1 MFDHH
6 RRVIQRMAARF
17 QADPTVL
24 ALLIIGSVAR
34 GDARADSD
42 VDCYL
47 VVTDE
52 AYHARRAANQLTVD
66 ADDLCEYPH
75 GHAGGRVLDLAYL
88 HAVAARGPEP
98 ARFAFMH
105 AIPALSRLPNIGEL
119 LAPIAVYPEHER
131 TEKMISF
138 ASQLPVHLSY
148 LELGEYSQNP
158 YLLAQTAVELVLFG
172 GRLILAHN
180 RMLYPNRKWFLRE
193 FERAPEK
200 PPGIIAL
207 ARRLLQQPGIA
218 VATTFCERILQFQPW
233 PQPPEGVM
241 ARFQN
246 DRELQWQHGGVPLAD
261 R

>member
-1 MFDHH
+1 MYDHH
-6 RRVIQRMAARF
+6 QRVIERLTERF
-17 QADPTVL
+17 HADPAVL

-52 AYHARRAANQLTVD
+52 EYQARRAANQLTVD
-66 ADDLCEYPH
+66 ANDLCDYSN
-75 GHAGGRVLDLAYL
+75 GQAGGRVLDLTYL
-88 HAVAARGPEP
+88 QDAAVRGPEP
-98 ARFAFMH
+98 VRFAFLH
-105 AIPALSRLPNIGEL
+105 AIPALTRLLNLDEL
-119 LAPIAVYPEHER
+119 LAAIARYPEHER

-180 RMLYPNRKWFLRE
+180 RMLYPNRKWFMQE

-200 PPGIIAL
+200 PPDIIAI
-207 ARRLLQQPGIA
+207 AKQLLQHPSIA

-233 PQPPEGVM
+233 PQPPEGAM

-246 DRELQWQHGGVPLAD
+246 DRELQWQRGGVPLAD
-261 R
+261 S